1 MAGTFLTAV
10 LSFISTNI
18 DDLFILMIFCA
29 QARNSRDFAQI
40 AAGHYAGIGLL
51 TAVSIL
57 GALGIRVIPSGY
69 LRLLG
74 FFPLLLGIKASL
86 ACRRGEEEA
95 EKEAQAEIRFLPVAL
110 VTAANGGDNIG
121 VYIPIFSGY
130 RRGDFAVT
138 LAVFTALA
146 ALWCCLGWRL
156 ASYPYMKRRLIRY
169 QHILVPTV
177 LVGLGAMIL
186 LS

>member
-86 ACRRGEEEA
+86 ACRRG
-95 EKEAQAEIRFLPVAL
+95 
-110 VTAANGGDNIG
+110 
-121 VYIPIFSGY
+121 
-130 RRGDFAVT
+130 
-138 LAVFTALA
+138 
-146 ALWCCLGWRL
+146 
-156 ASYPYMKRRLIRY
+156 KRRLRRRRRRKS
-169 QHILVPTV
+169 VFCRWRW
-177 LVGLGAMIL
+177 
-186 LS
+186 